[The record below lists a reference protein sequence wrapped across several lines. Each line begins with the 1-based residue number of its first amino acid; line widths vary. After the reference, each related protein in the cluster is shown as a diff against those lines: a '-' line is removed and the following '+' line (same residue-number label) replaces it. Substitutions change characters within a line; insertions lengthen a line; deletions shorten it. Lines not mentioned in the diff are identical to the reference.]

1 MLGLRISFA
10 SIWVMKKLSLI
21 IIVFV
26 FVACSEEEQ
35 KLEVYNA
42 EAFAFQLDSEWELN
56 ASAQVKGFSQVEE
69 NEEFSAK
76 LSYYANLVSPS
87 GDLLEEID
95 YGMIDRTSKEELID
109 TQLEMQVVLDS
120 SFAKGEYT
128 LQIFVIDDLSEQQ
141 DSTEVKF
148 DLSE

>member
-1 MLGLRISFA
+1 
-10 SIWVMKKLSLI
+10 MKKTILFISL
-21 IIVFV
+21 FLL
-26 FVACSEEEQ
+26 FACSEEEP

-56 ASAQVKGFSQVEE
+56 ASAQVKGFKQVEE
-69 NEEFSAK
+69 AEEYIAK
-76 LSYYANLVSPS
+76 LSYYANLVTPS

-95 YGMIDRTSKEELID
+95 YGMIDKKSEEELID
-109 TQLEMQVVLDS
+109 TQLEIQVVLDS
-120 SFAKGEYT
+120 SFATGEYT
-128 LQIFVIDDLSEQQ
+128 LQIVVLDDYTEQQ